1 MNLPID
7 VVVELLMA
15 NYQENGECGHESD
28 MWIDLPSGATISDA
42 TSKRL
47 RTKVREYL
55 LTLVPKP
62 VLLSECEERQYV
74 TGRYQPGISVMRDGE
89 FAYEADGTCAG
100 LAKDF
105 QVIQPVEV
113 Q

>member
-1 MNLPID
+1 MNLPIET
-7 VVVELLMA
+7 VVDLLMA

-62 VLLSECEERQYV
+62 KLLSECEEYKNV
-74 TGRYQPGISVMRDGE
+74 TTQGETIVYRVGKDVYRSVDNTWVG
-89 FAYEADGTCAG
+89 YAD
-100 LAKDF
+100 
-105 QVIQPVEV
+105 QVRVIQPVEV
-113 Q
+113 QR